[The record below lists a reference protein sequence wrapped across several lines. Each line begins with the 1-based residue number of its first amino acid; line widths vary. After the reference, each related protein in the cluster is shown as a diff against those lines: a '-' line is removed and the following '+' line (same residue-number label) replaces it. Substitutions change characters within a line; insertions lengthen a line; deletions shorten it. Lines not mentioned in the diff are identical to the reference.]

1 MATTPSAADGLGE
14 LMLAV
19 TRRLRRGTAHALTPL
34 GITPHHARAL
44 RVVERDGPM
53 RLGQLAE
60 ALHVAPRTVTDVVDH
75 LTESGWVERSP
86 DPADRRA
93 TVIDVTAAG
102 RTMAAEVEQV
112 RRAASR
118 EIFAGL
124 SKGDRAHLERI
135 LRDLVG

>member
-1 MATTPSAADGLGE
+1 MASAPPSADGLGE

-19 TRRLRRGTAHALTPL
+19 TRRLRRQTAHALTPL

-60 ALHVAPRTVTDVVDH
+60 ALRVAPRTVTDVVDH
-75 LTESGWVERSP
+75 LAESGWVVRSP

-93 TVIDVTAAG
+93 TVIEVSEGG
-102 RTMAAEVEQV
+102 RAQAEEVERV
-112 RRAASR
+112 RRQASR
-118 EIFAGL
+118 EVFAGL
-124 SKGDRAHLERI
+124 SKGDQAHLGRI
-135 LRDLVG
+135 LGDLVG